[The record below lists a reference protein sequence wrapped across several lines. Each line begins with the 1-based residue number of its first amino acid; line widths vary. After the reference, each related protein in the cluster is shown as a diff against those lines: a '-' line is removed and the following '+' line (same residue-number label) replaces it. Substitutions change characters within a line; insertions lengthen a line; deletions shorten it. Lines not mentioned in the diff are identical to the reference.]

1 MSVGESLDRV
11 TALTEDDVRT
21 DTGANTASS
30 ANGSAAD
37 TTLSDSVASDVPGD
51 VDAAAPVTVG
61 EPFLTVVKGSP
72 SDEEIA
78 ALVAVLSAVAAAG
91 SGEPDSHVP
100 PESWGAP
107 TRMHRSVA
115 PFSPYAFPNVSAYR
129 R

>member
-1 MSVGESLDRV
+1 M
-11 TALTEDDVRT
+11 TAITEDDVRT
-21 DTGANTASS
+21 GTGSHATSS
-30 ANGSAAD
+30 INGSAAD
-37 TTLSDSVASDVPGD
+37 TTLADGAATDLPGD
-51 VDAAAPVTVG
+51 TDGTAADAAR
-61 EPFLTVVKGSP
+61 EPFLKVVKGSP

-78 ALVAVLSAVAAAG
+78 ALVAVLSAVTAAG

>member
-1 MSVGESLDRV
+1 M
-11 TALTEDDVRT
+11 TAITEDDVRT
-21 DTGANTASS
+21 ETSPDATSPV
-30 ANGSAAD
+30 NGSAGG
-37 TTLSDSVASDVPGD
+37 TTLEEGAVTDLPADSAAA
-51 VDAAAPVTVG
+51 DAAR
-61 EPFLTVVKGSP
+61 EPFLKVVKGSP

-78 ALVAVLSAVAAAG
+78 ALVAVLSAAAAAG
-91 SGEPDSHVP
+91 SGDPDSGVP

>member
-1 MSVGESLDRV
+1 MTELP
-11 TALTEDDVRT
+11 EDDMRT
-21 DTGANTASS
+21 ETAPDATSS
-30 ANGSAAD
+30 VNGSAAD
-37 TTLSDSVASDVPGD
+37 TTLPDG
-51 VDAAAPVTVG
+51 AAPDLPVDGAAEAARDT
-61 EPFLTVVKGSP
+61 FLTVVKGSP

-91 SGEPDSHVP
+91 SGDPDSGIP

-107 TRMHRSVA
+107 TRMHRSIA

>member
-1 MSVGESLDRV
+1 M

-21 DTGANTASS
+21 DSGANAASS
-30 ANGSAAD
+30 VNGSAAD
-37 TTLSDSVASDVPGD
+37 TTLSDSVATDAPGD
-51 VDAAAPVTVG
+51 GDVAAPG
-61 EPFLTVVKGSP
+61 EPFLTVVRGSP

-91 SGEPDSHVP
+91 SGDPDSYLP

-107 TRMHRSVA
+107 TRMHRSNA

>member
-11 TALTEDDVRT
+11 TAITEDDVRT
-21 DTGANTASS
+21 ETSPDATSPV
-30 ANGSAAD
+30 NGSAAG
-37 TTLSDSVASDVPGD
+37 TTLEEGAVTDLPADSAAA
-51 VDAAAPVTVG
+51 DAAR
-61 EPFLTVVKGSP
+61 EPFLKVVKGSP

-78 ALVAVLSAVAAAG
+78 ALVAVLSAAAAAG
-91 SGEPDSHVP
+91 SGDPDSGIP

>member
-1 MSVGESLDRV
+1 M
-11 TALTEDDVRT
+11 TAITDDDVRT
-21 DTGANTASS
+21 ETGSDATASV
-30 ANGSAAD
+30 NGSAAD
-37 TTLSDSVASDVPGD
+37 TTLAEGAATDLPGD
-51 VDAAAPVTVG
+51 TDGTAAGAAR
-61 EPFLTVVKGSP
+61 EPFLKVVKGSP

-78 ALVAVLSAVAAAG
+78 ALVAVLSSVAAG

>member
-1 MSVGESLDRV
+1 M
-11 TALTEDDVRT
+11 TAITDDDVRAE
-21 DTGANTASS
+21 TGSDATAPV
-30 ANGSAAD
+30 NGSAAD
-37 TTLSDSVASDVPGD
+37 TTLAKGAATDLPGD
-51 VDAAAPVTVG
+51 ADGTAADAARQ
-61 EPFLTVVKGSP
+61 PFLKVVKGSP

-107 TRMHRSVA
+107 TRMHRNVA

>member
-1 MSVGESLDRV
+1 MSVGESLDRM
-11 TALTEDDVRT
+11 TELPEDDMRT
-21 DTGANTASS
+21 ETAPDATSS
-30 ANGSAAD
+30 VNGSAAD
-37 TTLSDSVASDVPGD
+37 TTLPDS
-51 VDAAAPVTVG
+51 AAPDLPVDGAAEAARDT
-61 EPFLTVVKGSP
+61 FLTVVKGSP

-91 SGEPDSHVP
+91 SGDPDSGIP

-107 TRMHRSVA
+107 TRMHRSIA

>member
-1 MSVGESLDRV
+1 M
-11 TALTEDDVRT
+11 TAITEDEVRT
-21 DTGANTASS
+21 ETGSDAAAATSS
-30 ANGSAAD
+30 VNGSAAD
-37 TTLSDSVASDVPGD
+37 TTLSDGAATDLPGD
-51 VDAAAPVTVG
+51 TGGADASR

-91 SGEPDSHVP
+91 SGDPDSYLP

-107 TRMHRSVA
+107 TRMHRSNA
-115 PFSPYAFPNVSAYR
+115 PFSPYAFPNVTAYR

>member
-1 MSVGESLDRV
+1 MTDLP
-11 TALTEDDVRT
+11 EDDMGT
-21 DTGANTASS
+21 ETSPDASS
-30 ANGSAAD
+30 PVNGSAAD
-37 TTLSDSVASDVPGD
+37 TTLEEGAVTDLPADGAAA
-51 VDAAAPVTVG
+51 DAAR
-61 EPFLTVVKGSP
+61 EPFLKVVKGSP

-91 SGEPDSHVP
+91 SGDPDSGIP

>member
-11 TALTEDDVRT
+11 TAITEDDVRT
-21 DTGANTASS
+21 ETSPDATSPV
-30 ANGSAAD
+30 NGSAGG
-37 TTLSDSVASDVPGD
+37 TTLEEGAVTDLPADSAAA
-51 VDAAAPVTVG
+51 DAAR
-61 EPFLTVVKGSP
+61 EPFLKVVKGSP

-78 ALVAVLSAVAAAG
+78 ALVAVLSAAAAAG
-91 SGEPDSHVP
+91 SGDPDSGIP

>member
-11 TALTEDDVRT
+11 TDLPEDDMRT
-21 DTGANTASS
+21 ETGPDAASS
-30 ANGSAAD
+30 LNGSAAD
-37 TTLSDSVASDVPGD
+37 TTLPDS
-51 VDAAAPVTVG
+51 AAADLPADGAAAEATR
-61 EPFLTVVKGSP
+61 EPFLKVVKGSP
-72 SDEEIA
+72 SDGEIA

-91 SGEPDSHVP
+91 SGDPDSGIP

-107 TRMHRSVA
+107 TRMHRSIA

>member
-11 TALTEDDVRT
+11 TAITEDDVRT
-21 DTGANTASS
+21 ETSPDATSPV
-30 ANGSAAD
+30 NGSAAG
-37 TTLSDSVASDVPGD
+37 TTLEEGAVTDLPADSAAA
-51 VDAAAPVTVG
+51 DAAR
-61 EPFLTVVKGSP
+61 EPFLKVVNGSP

-78 ALVAVLSAVAAAG
+78 ALVAVLSAAAAAG
-91 SGEPDSHVP
+91 SGDPDSGIP

>member
-11 TALTEDDVRT
+11 TDLPEDDMRT
-21 DTGANTASS
+21 ETGPDAASS
-30 ANGSAAD
+30 LNGSAA
-37 TTLSDSVASDVPGD
+37 TTLPNGAATELPAGAD
-51 VDAAAPVTVG
+51 DAAADAAR
-61 EPFLTVVKGSP
+61 EPFLKVVKGSP
-72 SDEEIA
+72 SDGEIA

-91 SGEPDSHVP
+91 SGDPDSGVP

>member
-1 MSVGESLDRV
+1 M

-51 VDAAAPVTVG
+51 VDAAAPVAVG

-91 SGEPDSHVP
+91 SGDPDSYLP

-107 TRMHRSVA
+107 TRMHRSNA

>member
-1 MSVGESLDRV
+1 MTELP
-11 TALTEDDVRT
+11 EDDMRT
-21 DTGANTASS
+21 ETGPDAASS
-30 ANGSAAD
+30 VNGSAAD
-37 TTLSDSVASDVPGD
+37 TTLPDSVAPDLPVDGAA
-51 VDAAAPVTVG
+51 DAAR
-61 EPFLTVVKGSP
+61 EPFLKVVKGSP

-91 SGEPDSHVP
+91 SGEPDSGIP

>member
-11 TALTEDDVRT
+11 TDLPEDDMRT
-21 DTGANTASS
+21 ETGPDASS
-30 ANGSAAD
+30 SLNGSAAN
-37 TTLSDSVASDVPGD
+37 TTLPDSTATDLPADVNGAA
-51 VDAAAPVTVG
+51 DAAR
-61 EPFLTVVKGSP
+61 EPFLKVVKGSP
-72 SDEEIA
+72 SDGEIA

-91 SGEPDSHVP
+91 SGDPDSGIP

-107 TRMHRSVA
+107 TRMHRSIA

>member
-11 TALTEDDVRT
+11 TAITEDDVRT
-21 DTGANTASS
+21 ETSPDATSPV
-30 ANGSAAD
+30 NGSAAG
-37 TTLSDSVASDVPGD
+37 TTLEEGAVTDLPADGAAA
-51 VDAAAPVTVG
+51 DAARQ
-61 EPFLTVVKGSP
+61 PFLKVVKGSP

-78 ALVAVLSAVAAAG
+78 ALVAVLSAVAAAD

>member
-11 TALTEDDVRT
+11 TDLPEDDMRT
-21 DTGANTASS
+21 ETKSDAASPV
-30 ANGSAAD
+30 NGSAA
-37 TTLSDSVASDVPGD
+37 TTLPNGAATDLPAD
-51 VDAAAPVTVG
+51 VDGAAGPARET
-61 EPFLTVVKGSP
+61 FLKVVKGSP
-72 SDEEIA
+72 SDGEIA

-91 SGEPDSHVP
+91 SGDPDSGVP

-107 TRMHRSVA
+107 TRMHRSIA